1 MRISYGMRSS
11 SKVMISPAFAC
22 RPSFDFSKI
31 GWPLYDTSNR
41 PPREG
46 IISTSALGYFAL
58 ISAARL
64 VARGV

>member
-1 MRISYGMRSS
+1 MRISYRMRSS
-11 SKVMISPAFAC
+11 NSVMISPALAC

-46 IISTSALGYFAL
+46 RISISASGYFSL